1 MWIIFRTFTL
11 SHFKHCRLHF
21 RYELHLFIQG
31 QLMLFWYFTWESI
44 GVIFQCLNVC
54 TLQQM
59 VMCQVFCVTCTL
71 ISLAVSFSKCFVIS
85 CCRQS
90 YSYLIDIWVAGS
102 DKLYCTDTVF
112 QWSCWPVPVW
122 SYVISTIAWNLID
135 SYLEGLSWDRDSLMT
150 AREPWSG
157 FYIVESPIWVTG
169 TLHEKSLLFCVFS
182 MLFLEHDQKNA
193 SDIKKNRFQ

>member
-1 MWIIFRTFTL
+1 
-11 SHFKHCRLHF
+11 
-21 RYELHLFIQG
+21 
-31 QLMLFWYFTWESI
+31 
-44 GVIFQCLNVC
+44 
-54 TLQQM
+54 
-59 VMCQVFCVTCTL
+59 MCQVFCVTGTL

-112 QWSCWPVPVW
+112 QWSCWPVHVW

-193 SDIKKNRFQ
+193 SDIKKTGSNNLHLHLILSQLYQFLDTELLGIKFFPS